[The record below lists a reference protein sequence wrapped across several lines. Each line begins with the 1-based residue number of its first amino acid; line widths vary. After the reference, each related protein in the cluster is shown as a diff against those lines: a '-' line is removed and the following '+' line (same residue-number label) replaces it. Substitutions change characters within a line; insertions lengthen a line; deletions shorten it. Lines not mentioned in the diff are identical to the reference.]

1 MKKLYVDGLGIVEA
15 HFSGVGQYI
24 LGILRGMDH
33 VIGQQ
38 KAAGEKAREVIV
50 IIPQDA
56 VERFLS
62 FGFKHLQYKTFPAST
77 GKMLAMWH
85 HNKLPPMDLLYGR
98 GIYLFPRFVG
108 MRLAFSKSILTI
120 YDLSFELHK
129 EFVEDNN
136 ARFLSGAVGRSVKKA
151 SRIIAISESSRSE
164 VMQFYKVPADKISVA
179 TPAVDPAFINR
190 RPAKEIAAAKKKY
203 GITGDYILALSN
215 LEPRKNLEGLVEAY
229 LSLPVAARKKYSL
242 LIVGADGWKAER
254 LFGKIEASSKQAGRI
269 IRPSEYVVDTDK
281 AAVISG
287 ASLLVYPS
295 HYEGFGMPPL
305 EALACGVPVITSNNS
320 SLPEVIGDAGMM
332 IDSHDQ
338 AQLAATLANH
348 LQHIDTI
355 TKQARIEGPQQAAK
369 FSWETSAQ
377 VFLETAKQLG

>member
-1 MKKLYVDGLGIVEA
+1 MKKLFIDGLGIVEP

-24 LGILRGMDH
+24 LGILRGMDQLLEQH
-33 VIGQQ
+33 RT
-38 KAAGEKAREVIV
+38 AGRKTRDIVV

-56 VERFLS
+56 VERFES
-62 FGFKHLQYKTFPAST
+62 FGFKHLTYKTFPAST
-77 GKMLAMWH
+77 GKMAALWH

-108 MRLAFSKSILTI
+108 MRLAFSKSVLVI

-136 ARFLSGAVGRSVKKA
+136 VRFLSGAVGRSVKKA
-151 SRIIAISESSRSE
+151 SQIVTISESSRRE
-164 VMQFYKVPADKISVA
+164 VMQVYGVSADRISVA
-179 TPAVDPAFINR
+179 TPAVDPRRINR
-190 RPAKEIAAAKKKY
+190 RPAGEIAVAKQKY
-203 GITGDYILALSN
+203 GVQGEYILALSN

-229 LSLPVAARKKYSL
+229 LNLPVADRKKYSL

-254 LFGKIEASSKQAGRI
+254 LFGKIAASNRQAGRI
-269 IRPSEYVVDTDK
+269 IRPNDYVDDADK
-281 AAVISG
+281 AAIISG

-305 EALACGVPVITSNNS
+305 EALACGVPVITADNS
-320 SLPEVIGDAGMM
+320 SLPEVVGDAATM

-338 AQLAATLANH
+338 TQLSQTLADH
-348 LQHIDTI
+348 LKNIDVI
-355 TKQARIEGPQQAAK
+355 TKLARKAGPAQAAK
-369 FSWETSAQ
+369 FSWERSAE
-377 VFLETAKQLG
+377 VFFRVIDKLD

>member
-24 LGILRGMDH
+24 LGILRGLDN
-33 VIGQQ
+33 VLAAQ
-38 KAAGEKAREVIV
+38 KAAGQKTRKIIV

-56 VERFLS
+56 VERFQG
-62 FGFKHLQYKTFPAST
+62 FGFKHLSYKTFPAST
-77 GKMLAMWH
+77 GKMLALWH

-108 MRLAFSKSILTI
+108 MRLAFSKSVLVI

-151 SRIIAISESSRSE
+151 SRIIAISESSRRE
-164 VMQFYKVPADKISVA
+164 VVDFYHIPNDKVGVA
-179 TPAVDPAFINR
+179 TPATDPKLISR
-190 RPAKEIAAAKKKY
+190 RSAKEIAAAKKKY
-203 GITGDYILALSN
+203 GIEGEYILALSN

-229 LSLPVAARKKYSL
+229 LALPVADRKKYSL
-242 LIVGADGWKAER
+242 LIVGADGWKAEK
-254 LFGKIEASSKQAGRI
+254 LFSKIDAGSKQAGRI
-269 IRPSEYVVDTDK
+269 IRPREYVLDADK

-305 EALACGVPVITSNNS
+305 EALACGVPVITANNS
-320 SLPEVIGDAGMM
+320 SLPEVVGDAGTMVN
-332 IDSHDQ
+332 SHDQ
-338 AQLAATLANH
+338 HELSAALADH
-348 LQHIDTI
+348 LKHIEKI
-355 TKQARIEGPQQAAK
+355 TKLARVKGPEQAAK
-369 FSWETSAQ
+369 FSWEASAR
-377 VFLETAKQLG
+377 VFLDAIDKLD